1 MIGGEGRMKKIGAVF
16 SVIAAVALLAFL
28 AWDAVFN
35 ESASK
40 SFFAMDTVISAH
52 ITGRNAEDIL
62 SETEKCVSE
71 LDSSL
76 SRHDPDSEISLLN
89 RNSGGMLS
97 DRLSGYFR
105 ILLDVSKK
113 SGGAFDFTLGAVSDL
128 WSFGNSPKIPD
139 EAELKKALSESG
151 YKKASLS
158 GNSLV
163 IGGGVI
169 DFGAVGKG
177 IALDEIRD
185 IIEKNNIREA
195 VISVGGSVLLYGNET
210 AKVGIRSPFGD
221 SGSSIATLSLSD
233 VCISTSGS
241 YERKFE
247 ENGKAYHHII
257 NPETG
262 YPVENGLVSV
272 TVISDSGILSDALS
286 TACFVLGKEKGIALA
301 EEYGCDAVFIDENK
315 NITVTEG
322 IHGLVEVTDSS
333 YSLVAY
339 EK

>member
-1 MIGGEGRMKKIGAVF
+1 MIGGEGKMKKIGAVIA
-16 SVIAAVALLAFL
+16 VVAAVLLVAFF

-35 ESASK
+35 KSASK
-40 SFFAMDTVISAH
+40 SFFAMDTVISAQ

-71 LDSSL
+71 LDGLL
-76 SRHDPDSEISLLN
+76 SRHDSDSEISLLN
-89 RNSGGMLS
+89 RNSGGTLS
-97 DRLSGYFR
+97 DKLGGYFST
-105 ILLDVSKK
+105 LLDVSEK

-128 WSFGNSPKIPD
+128 WSFGKSPRIPD
-139 EAELKKALSESG
+139 ESELKKVLSESG
-151 YKKASLS
+151 YENVSLS
-158 GNSLV
+158 GNRLAV
-163 IGGGVI
+163 NGGVI

-185 IIEKNNIREA
+185 ILGKSNIREA
-195 VISVGGSVLLYGNET
+195 VISVGGSVLLYGGEA
-210 AKVGIRSPFGD
+210 AKVGIRNPFGD
-221 SGSSIATLSLSD
+221 SGGSIATLSLSD

-286 TACFVLGKEKGIALA
+286 TACFVLGKEKGIALT
-301 EEYGCDAVFIDENK
+301 EEYGCEAVFIDENK
-315 NITVTEG
+315 TVTVTKG
-322 IHGLVEVTDSS
+322 IHGIVEITDSS
-333 YSLVAY
+333 YTLVTH
-339 EK
+339 EN